1 MTTSQSA
8 PAPAPAVNG
17 TASDY
22 GSDLDTDGEDQ
33 LSQALSQFAA
43 DAPAVKPFVP
53 ESIEQD
59 DPPQLPSAHVPRSS
73 PPQPLPQRSST
84 SEQPARLRAL
94 RSPSVEVE
102 YDNGNRT
109 MFAREGS
116 ISASTRQASTEPESQ
131 PAVPDDRSPLER
143 FRTAPKKPLS
153 VTDIVSPA
161 WCELQYWY
169 SLTKHGRKK
178 RTPAMKQGSKVHKVL
193 EEQVHHIVPV
203 TVQTR
208 EDGWGLRIWNVI
220 QGLRTL
226 RATGLTREL
235 EIWGVID
242 GQVVNGIIDELS
254 YTCPDEALEESMS
267 KNKTTK
273 AENPLP
279 RNQRSLRDLW
289 KTADGTTPT
298 SNARIGN
305 PHLQRKIYLSD
316 VKTRGGKTI
325 PQGASVRPT
334 VMQLMLYRK
343 LLAGLASNS
352 VNAETLFSRYSLKP
366 SDPFTDAFIAEVGGL
381 DYNFRED
388 SNEDFA
394 PVSSQQD
401 SVVELLEHN
410 SLNQIWSLMIAEFS
424 RTMSG
429 PDSIGDV
436 LKAEYRSSSDGKILG
451 SRCFAYDD
459 KALQDYLDDE
469 MKWWKGEREARGVDI
484 EEAFKCRICEFA
496 AECTWRKAK
505 IDEATEKHRLRM
517 AKNKSEV

>member
-1 MTTSQSA
+1 MTTL
-8 PAPAPAVNG
+8 PTVPAVNG
-17 TASDY
+17 TESDY

-43 DAPAVKPFVP
+43 DAVKPFVL

-59 DPPQLPSAHVPRSS
+59 EPQQLPSAHVPRSS
-73 PPQPLPQRSST
+73 PSRHLPQRSST
-84 SEQPARLRAL
+84 GEQVARLRAL
-94 RSPSVEVE
+94 RSPSIEVE
-102 YDNGNRT
+102 YDNNNWT
-109 MFAREGS
+109 TFAREGS

-169 SLTKHGRKK
+169 TLTKHGRKK

-193 EEQVHHIVPV
+193 EEQVHQIVPV

-235 EIWGVID
+235 EIWGVVD
-242 GQVVNGIIDELS
+242 GQVINGIIDELS
-254 YTCPDEALEESMS
+254 YTCPDEALEENAS
-267 KNKTTK
+267 KEK
-273 AENPLP
+273 AKKAGNTLP
-279 RNQRSLRDLW
+279 PNQRSLETFW
-289 KTADGTTPT
+289 GTQDSTT
-298 SNARIGN
+298 LGSDAWVGN
-305 PHLQRKIYLSD
+305 PHPRRKIYLSD

-343 LLAGLASNS
+343 LLANLASNS
-352 VNAETLFSRYSLKP
+352 VNAETVFDRYNLKA

-388 SNEDFA
+388 SDEDFA

-401 SVVELLEHN
+401 SVIELLEHN

-429 PDSIGDV
+429 PNSIGDV

-451 SRCFAYDD
+451 SRCFAYNER
-459 KALQDYLDDE
+459 ALQDYLDNE

-517 AKNKSEV
+517 ANNKSEV